1 MSSPSVPQ
9 VVAAN
14 ASHRGSRWRLSIKVS
29 LAVAGCLLVLAAAL
43 MVLTGVSSG
52 RGYRQLEERESVEVL
67 ERLNAALLRQRAGQ
81 LKSTRDYAIWT
92 DTYLHMS
99 GQVDDYA
106 DANLSEESLQNL
118 RVGGALLFHNNGELR
133 TGRLA
138 GAFTEG
144 TGYAL
149 DELTVELRPAL
160 PRLRT
165 DGGRSGFL
173 RLSRGPLLLVSAA
186 PVLHNDGSGPPAG
199 LMVHVTP
206 VGDDYVHELSEVLHN
221 RVGLVPVGTEFP
233 AAEIRARNERVLR
246 QALVDVHDVP
256 VAWLVVRLPREIVA
270 LGRGLLHLQWL
281 GLGLMVLAAGVLI
294 AVTLRAVLLRRLEV
308 MSREVRAVATE
319 HDLTRRVSSSGGDEI
334 AAMAD
339 GINEMLAELQAADHR
354 RREALATEAALTT
367 RLLQAQK
374 TEALGTMAGGM
385 AHDFNNMLSVILS
398 TASLMRA
405 GRNVDPVQAVHLERI
420 EKAATHGA
428 DIVRRL
434 ATFGRSEQPV
444 RAVRRLS
451 RVVAD
456 ALELMRPGLPAN
468 VRLGFEN
475 RCLHD
480 EVLLEVTQ
488 INQLVVNLVTNAAQ
502 AIGGREGQINVSVE
516 PARLPDPAWP
526 DSGSTLPSGA
536 YARLLV
542 IDTGPGIPPELLS
555 RVFDPFFTTKD
566 VGAGTGLG
574 LAMVKSIATSH
585 EGTVEVRSRP
595 GETILAVHF
604 PLHVERDA
612 RPAGDATSAVGRRI
626 LVVEDDPIVRECLQL
641 MLTGMGHVVRLAE
654 DGRKGLAAFE
664 QHREA
669 LDLVISD
676 QRMPNLLG
684 SQMARA
690 IQAVSAGFPI
700 ILVSAFAG
708 NLSDDDIRAGGIRH
722 LLPKPFTKEQ
732 LAAAVNACC

>member
-1 MSSPSVPQ
+1 MSSPSAPL
-9 VVAAN
+9 VAAS
-14 ASHRGSRWRLSIKVS
+14 ASHRGSRGRLSLKVS

-43 MVLTGVSSG
+43 MVLTGVFSA

-67 ERLNAALLRQRAGQ
+67 ERLNAALERQRTGQ
-81 LKSTRDYAIWT
+81 LKSTRDYATWT
-92 DTYLHMS
+92 DTYLHMT
-99 GQVDDYA
+99 GELDGYA
-106 DANLSEESLQNL
+106 ADNLSDEALQNL

-133 TGRLA
+133 TGRLTDVFV
-138 GAFTEG
+138 GN
-144 TGYAL
+144 TGYEL
-149 DELTVELRPAL
+149 GDLTVELRPAL
-160 PRLRT
+160 PRLRA

-206 VGDDYVHELSEVLHN
+206 VGDAYVRELSEVLHN
-221 RVGLVPVGTEFP
+221 RLSLMPVG
-233 AAEIRARNERVLR
+233 AELPSDGTRLRDERVLHH
-246 QALVDVHDVP
+246 ALVDVHDVP

-281 GLGLMVLAAGVLI
+281 GLGLMVLAAGVFI
-294 AVTLRAVLLRRLEV
+294 AATLRAVLLRRLEV

-319 HDLTRRVSSSGGDEI
+319 HDLARRVSSSGGDEI
-334 AAMAD
+334 AAVAD
-339 GINEMLAELQAADHR
+339 GINEMLAELQEADRR
-354 RREALATEAALTT
+354 RREALANEAALTT

-405 GRNVDPVQAVHLERI
+405 GQNVDPAQAAHLERI

-434 ATFGRSEQPV
+434 ATFGRAEQPV
-444 RAVRRLS
+444 RTARRLS

-475 RCLHD
+475 RCLED

-488 INQLVVNLVTNAAQ
+488 INQLVVNLVANAAQ
-502 AIGGREGQINVSVE
+502 AIGGREGLINVIVE

-526 DSGSTLPSGA
+526 DSGSALPSGA

-542 IDTGPGIPPELLS
+542 IDTGPGIAPEL
-555 RVFDPFFTTKD
+555 RPRIFDPFFTTKD
-566 VGAGTGLG
+566 VGVGTGLG

-585 EGTVEVRSRP
+585 EGAVEVNSRP
-595 GETILAVHF
+595 GETIFAVHF
-604 PLHVERDA
+604 PL
-612 RPAGDATSAVGRRI
+612 RPGRAAQPVGAASSSAGRRI
-626 LVVEDDPIVRECLQL
+626 LVVEDDPPVRECLQL
-641 MLTGMGHVVRLAE
+641 MLTAMGHEVRVAE
-654 DGRKGLAAFE
+654 DGRKGLAVFE
-664 QHREA
+664 EHRQA

-690 IQAVSAGFPI
+690 IQDLSAGFPV

-708 NLSDDDIRAGGIRH
+708 NLSDEDIRAGGIRH
-722 LLPKPFTKEQ
+722 LLPKPFTKE
-732 LAAAVNACC
+732 